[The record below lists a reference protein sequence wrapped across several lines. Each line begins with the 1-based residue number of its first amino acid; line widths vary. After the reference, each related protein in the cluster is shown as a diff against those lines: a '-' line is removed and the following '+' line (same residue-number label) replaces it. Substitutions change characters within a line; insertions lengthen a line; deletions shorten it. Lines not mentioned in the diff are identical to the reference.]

1 MADMS
6 GAKPIVDVYM
16 VAAGQFH
23 DIDFA
28 RAELLRLL
36 AENDNVRCTVAAN
49 YHDLAAIEA
58 SDFLITYTCNL
69 VPSEAEQVALRAFVA
84 SGKRWF
90 ALHGTNSILEFLEQG
105 VNSPETAPVLMQ
117 TLGTQFIAHPPIAP
131 FPVRVADP
139 EHELVA
145 GIDGFETDDEL
156 YLCRI
161 HGDLHVLLDTEFSGE
176 ATGFIESQWHDEAP
190 RPVYY
195 THAVGAGEVLYLN
208 LGHCRGHYD
217 MRPLMDY
224 YPAIERG
231 SWEKPEYYEL
241 LRRAIRYCTT
251 RAQPDA

>member
-1 MADMS
+1 MAEQ
-6 GAKPIVDVYM
+6 KPVVDVYL

-28 RAELLRLL
+28 RMELLRLL
-36 AENDNVRCTVAAN
+36 AEHDNVRCTVAAN
-49 YHDLAAIEA
+49 YHDLDAIRA
-58 SDFLITYTCNL
+58 SDFLVTYTCNL
-69 VPSEAEQVALRAFVA
+69 VPTEAEQEALRDYVA

-90 ALHGTNSILEFLEQG
+90 ALHGTNSILEFLEDG

-117 TLGTQFIAHPPIAP
+117 TLGTQFIAHPPIQP
-131 FPVRVADP
+131 FTVRLADP
-139 EHELVA
+139 GHELVE
-145 GIDGFETDDEL
+145 GIDSFETDDEL

-161 HGDLHVLLDTEFSGE
+161 HGDLHVLLDTEYSGD
-176 ATGFIESQWHDEAP
+176 APGFRESEWHDDTP

-195 THAVGAGEVLYLN
+195 IHRVGEGEVLYLN

-224 YPAIERG
+224 YPQIERG

-241 LRRAIRYCTT
+241 LRRGLRYCTA
-251 RAQPDA
+251 RAGAG